1 MLSNARFALLS
12 LALLSGG
19 ALRAETIFQ
28 CRIGARQ
35 ATVTLENDR
44 LTYSY
49 GRPGRPEISIAGGP
63 TSGNVS
69 YHRTLFGRGEHQILR
84 FRRDGHS
91 YLVSAIWA
99 APSPGGSE
107 YVEGRVV
114 VMRGEA
120 ILRELRCRRG
130 EGDMREYPVFTRLPQ
145 EPANPLPEP

>member
-1 MLSNARFALLS
+1 MSPKTRFAFLS
-12 LALLSGG
+12 FALFSGG
-19 ALRAETIFQ
+19 ALHAETIFQ
-28 CRIGARQ
+28 CRIGTRQ

-44 LTYSY
+44 LTYRY

-63 TSGNVS
+63 ASGNIS
-69 YHRTLFGRGEHQILR
+69 YHRTLFARGEHQVLR
-84 FRRDGHS
+84 FRSGGHS
-91 YLVSAIWA
+91 YLVGANWA

-130 EGDMREYPVFTRLPQ
+130 EGDMREYPVFRRLPQ
-145 EPANPLPEP
+145 EPDNPLPEP